1 MTENEERE
9 IAVASERGAI
19 PRVLESPNVRRS
31 FIAFVGICSAAL
43 IFSACNSPTA
53 KDGYGVVVG
62 HLLISPPM
70 GSIVPTDGSI
80 TFHKQGSPHSSTT
93 FNVGSSGRFTLDLS
107 PGLWVVTGRS
117 PKFGDSQYVCVTTH
131 PVDVTANHRQSISV
145 ECIEK

>member
-1 MTENEERE
+1 VKR
-9 IAVASERGAI
+9 S
-19 PRVLESPNVRRS
+19 RV
-31 FIAFVGICSAAL
+31 AFVGICLAAL
-43 IFSACNSPTA
+43 IFSACDNPTA
-53 KDGYGVVVG
+53 TPSVKDGYGVVVG
-62 HLLISPPM
+62 RLLISPPM

-117 PKFGDSQYVCVTTH
+117 PKFGDSKGVCVTTH

-145 ECIEK
+145 ECLEM